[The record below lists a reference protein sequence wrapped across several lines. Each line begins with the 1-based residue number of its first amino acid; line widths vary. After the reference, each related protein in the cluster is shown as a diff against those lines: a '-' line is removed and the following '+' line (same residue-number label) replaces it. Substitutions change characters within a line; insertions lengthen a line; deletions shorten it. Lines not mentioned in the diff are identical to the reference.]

1 MEMTDQT
8 MQGYYVDS
16 YDLLFR
22 KIKALKLTR
31 FRTSFPSKRVARDR
45 PRSSIPASVP
55 GSFFYPVERLLE

>member
-1 MEMTDQT
+1 MTDQT

-31 FRTSFPSKRVARDR
+31 FRTSFLSKMVARDR

-55 GSFFYPVERLLE
+55 SSFFYDVDEVIGK